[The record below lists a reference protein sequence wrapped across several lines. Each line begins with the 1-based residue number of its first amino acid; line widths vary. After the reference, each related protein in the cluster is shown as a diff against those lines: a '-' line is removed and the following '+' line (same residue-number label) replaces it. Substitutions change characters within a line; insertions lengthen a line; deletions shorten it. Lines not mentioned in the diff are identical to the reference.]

1 MRTTAVL
8 GALLLLSLSTGCMT
22 RVSPPSLTLER
33 TLLPGLGDLPPE
45 RIADAY
51 AAEVRL
57 RPPISAGLA
66 WLEAGLDE
74 YHRTGVLEAAL
85 AELDQSPFSDVT
97 VMPTAGVRSD
107 RDRVD
112 TLAALRSAAARFQRD
127 VALLL
132 QTGVADGSGANV
144 LAATYL
150 ALVPVLFVP
159 GNGVSLAASAELCA
173 LDGRSGVMLGCAR
186 GRAQRERRYVLS
198 AAVDRERRELEEQC
212 LRDAVTAAGAE
223 LRRQVAARLSPPAGR
238 AVSRAPAP

>member
-1 MRTTAVL
+1 MRTTVL
-8 GALLLLSLSTGCMT
+8 AGVLLLLAASSGCMT

-57 RPPISAGLA
+57 RPPVSAGLA

-85 AELDQSPFSDVT
+85 AELDQAPFSDVT
-97 VMPTAGVRSD
+97 SMPTASVRGD
-107 RDRVD
+107 GDRVD
-112 TLAALRSAAARFQRD
+112 TVDALRSAAARFQRD

-132 QTGVADGSGANV
+132 QTGVADGSGLNP
-144 LAATYL
+144 LAATYV

-198 AAVDRERRELEEQC
+198 ATVDRERRELEEQC
-212 LRDAVTAAGAE
+212 LRDAVTAAAAE
-223 LRRQVAARLSPPAGR
+223 LRRQVAARLARPSAR
-238 AVSRAPAP
+238 AVSESPAP